1 MQTLIFGL
9 TFGGIY
15 VLMAL
20 AIGMVNST
28 TRIMNFSHAVVIT
41 WAAMFMYYL
50 YTILRWPFL
59 AAFIV
64 AVVVNVILNIVI
76 YKICV
81 ERLGDLS
88 KNTNWIISLFGMA
101 HIMENLCRILFGAE
115 IYPFP
120 YLFNG
125 AKITIGETSVLWHEI
140 LMFAVAIVIGIAY
153 QTMATKTR
161 FGRSLRAV
169 AWKPD
174 TALLMGINSKMVI
187 TICFAMAGAVAAIAA
202 TLLAPITYVS
212 FNMMANMGLKGYAA
226 ALIGGVGNTKGAII
240 GGFVLGIIECILG
253 IFVEPALR
261 DAFSFAIMILVIIF
275 LPGGVMGA
283 KFFNKGRS
291 TAEKV

>member
-15 VLMAL
+15 AMMAL

-28 TRIMNFSHAVVIT
+28 TRIMNFSHAMVIT

-59 AAFIV
+59 PAFLL
-64 AVVVNVILNIVI
+64 AVVVNILLNIVI

-81 ERLGDLS
+81 EKLGDLS
-88 KNTNWIISLFGMA
+88 KNTNWIISLFGVA
-101 HIMENLCRILFGAE
+101 HILKNLCRMLFGAE
-115 IYPFP
+115 TYPFP

-125 AKITIGETSVLWHEI
+125 AKIVIGSTNILWHEI
-140 LMFAVAIVIGIAY
+140 FMFVVAIVIGVAY

-187 TICFAMAGAVAAIAA
+187 TICFGMAGAVAAIAA
-202 TLLAPITYVS
+202 ALLAPITYVS
-212 FNMMANMGLKGYAA
+212 FNMMASIGLKGYAA

-240 GGFVLGIIECILG
+240 GGFIFGIIECILG
-253 IFVEPALR
+253 IFVEATLR
-261 DAFSFAIMILVIIF
+261 DAFSMAIMILVILF

-283 KFFNKGRS
+283 KLFNKGRS

>member
-15 VLMAL
+15 ALMAL

-28 TRIMNFSHAVVIT
+28 TRIMNFSHAMVIT
-41 WAAMFMYYL
+41 WAAMLMHFLHNLMK
-50 YTILRWPFL
+50 WPFFL
-59 AAFIV
+59 AFIT
-64 AVVVNVILNIVI
+64 AVLVNMLLNILI

-88 KNTNWIISLFGMA
+88 KNTNWIISLFGVA
-101 HIMENLCRILFGAE
+101 HILENLCRMLFGGE
-115 IYPFP
+115 TYRFP
-120 YLFNG
+120 YLFNS
-125 AKITIGETSVLWHEI
+125 AKLTIGSTSILWHEI
-140 LMFAVAIVIGIAY
+140 LMFVVAVVIGVAY

-174 TALLMGINSKMVI
+174 TALLMGINSKMVV
-187 TICFAMAGAVAAIAA
+187 TICFAMAGGVAAIAA

-212 FNMMANMGLKGYAA
+212 FSMMASIGLKGYAA
-226 ALIGGVGNTKGAII
+226 ALIGGVGNTKGALI
-240 GGFVLGIIECILG
+240 GGFALGIIECILG
-253 IFVEPALR
+253 IFVEAALR
-261 DAFSFAIMILVIIF
+261 DAFSFVIMILVIIF

-283 KFFNKGRS
+283 KIFNKGRS